1 MSITKKM
8 LSMLAFAAISLSACS
23 DDTTSATS
31 DIPYGLTLKASPM
44 TISGK
49 LQSKQYPN
57 ISDSSE
63 WNLVPWQLGAGTLIA
78 AIEGTQSIAEASV
91 SADGS
96 FSLTLPGS
104 LTYPN
109 VIWYSNTDKSI
120 IISRDKYVAA
130 KAALQVF
137 YFYPLDNPAT
147 LDTNESQFCKAWVTP
162 CTINKNTMS
171 IETMYNYLMSDSLSI
186 KGKPSMSET
195 YYNCNYK
202 KGWNIQSFKLS
213 NTNMEIITV
222 DSLPADVVWF

>member
-8 LSMLAFAAISLSACS
+8 LSMFVFVAIAMSACS
-23 DDTTSATS
+23 DDTTSPTS
-31 DIPYGLTLKASPM
+31 DTPYGLTLKASPL
-44 TISGK
+44 TITAK

-57 ISDSSE
+57 INDSSE
-63 WNLVPWQLGAGTLIA
+63 WKLVPWQLGAGTLVA
-78 AIEGTQSIAEASV
+78 AIEGTQFVAKADV

-120 IISRDKYVAA
+120 ITSKDKYVVA

-147 LDTNESQFCKAWVTP
+147 LDTNETQFCKAWVTP

-171 IETMYNYLMSDSLSI
+171 KELSYSFCMSDSVSV
-186 KGKPSMSET
+186 KGKSSWAESF
-195 YYNCNYK
+195 YNLNYK
-202 KGWNIQSFKLS
+202 KGWNIQSLKTS
-213 NTNMEIITV
+213 MDTSWVSTV
-222 DSLPADVVWF
+222 ESLPADVVWF